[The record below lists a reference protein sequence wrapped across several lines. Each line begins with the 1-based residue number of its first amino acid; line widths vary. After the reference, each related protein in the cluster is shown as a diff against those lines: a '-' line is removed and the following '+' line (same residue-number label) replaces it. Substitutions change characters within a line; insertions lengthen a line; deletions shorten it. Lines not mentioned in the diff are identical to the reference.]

1 MTDRHLALNA
11 QDFSYPTAI
20 RNTDAGFGR
29 AARVRTTA
37 LRAEFLAAQ
46 PQSVLADAAWC
57 SRAIAGYLSL
67 DDPRGESPALRQAVS
82 DSAVAQTARLR
93 SVTLPAGQEPFA
105 VTLAGARW
113 TVPAGGGVVA
123 PPTVADLLN
132 GLWPAL
138 IGRDRELLA
147 FLLGAPGSPGYPL
160 SATARTGHP
169 LEQCLY
175 LWADAWQRVW
185 TGDPA
190 AETAIV
196 DGIEAAVDAQP
207 VAGDDY
213 ALTIAYSALCL
224 LDAVLRGDAA
234 EFDTALVEGM
244 EFHRRFWDTPQR
256 WLDPEG
262 FIAWPL
268 LAVACVAV
276 DRGMRPGIATGYL
289 PAGLLHRVASPA

>member
-1 MTDRHLALNA
+1 MTDRHPILNG
-11 QDFSYPTAI
+11 QDFSYPAAI
-20 RNTDAGFGR
+20 RSTDAGFGR
-29 AARVRTTA
+29 AVRVRTTA
-37 LRAEFLAAQ
+37 LRAEFLAGQ
-46 PQSVLADAAWC
+46 PQAVLADVAWC

-67 DDPRGESPALRQAVS
+67 DDQRGESAALRQAVS
-82 DSAVAQTARLR
+82 DSAVAQSARLR
-93 SVTLPAGQEPFA
+93 SVAAPAGQKPFT
-105 VTLAGARW
+105 VTLAGAQW
-113 TVPAGGGVVA
+113 AVPAGGGMSA
-123 PPTVADLLN
+123 PPTAADLLT

-138 IGRDRELLA
+138 IGRDHGLLT
-147 FLLGAPGSPGYPL
+147 FLLGAPGGAGYPL
-160 SATARTGHP
+160 SATTRAGHP

-190 AETAIV
+190 AETVIV

-207 VAGDDY
+207 AAGDDY

-224 LDAVLRGDAA
+224 LDAVLRGDSA
-234 EFDTALVEGM
+234 EFDTALVEGL

-256 WLDPEG
+256 RLDPEG

-268 LAVACVAV
+268 LAVAGVAV

-289 PAGLLHRVASPA
+289 PAGLLHRVT

>member
-1 MTDRHLALNA
+1 MIDRHIALST
-11 QDFSYPTAI
+11 QYVGYPTAI

-29 AARVRTTA
+29 AVRVRTTA
-37 LRAEFLAAQ
+37 LRAEFLAGQ
-46 PQSVLADAAWC
+46 PQTVLADVAWC

-67 DDPRGESPALRQAVS
+67 DDERGESAALRQAVS
-82 DSAVAQTARLR
+82 DSAVAQAARLR
-93 SVTLPAGQEPFA
+93 SVALPAGQGPFA
-105 VTLAGARW
+105 VTLAGSQW
-113 TVPAGGGVVA
+113 TVAAGGGMVA

-147 FLLGAPGSPGYPL
+147 FLLGAPGGPGYPL
-160 SATARTGHP
+160 SATTRAGHP

-175 LWADAWQRVW
+175 LWAEAWQRVW

-190 AETAIV
+190 AETVIV

-234 EFDTALVEGM
+234 EFDTALVEGL

-262 FIAWPL
+262 LIAWPL

-276 DRGMRPGIATGYL
+276 DRGVRPGISTGYL
-289 PAGLLHRVASPA
+289 PVGLLHRVAW